1 MGAVQIS
8 LLEDPYIDFSISL
21 FGSLDLMLLPGLK
34 DAVNLV
40 AKKVRAGAAC
50 KRVACY
56 HLTEACRHTVA
67 ASAVK
72 KCSLLSLLP
81 EISGRNKCNDL
92 SP

>member
-40 AKKVRAGAAC
+40 AKKVRAGAAFE
-50 KRVACY
+50 RFACY
-56 HLTEACRHTVA
+56 HLME
-67 ASAVK
+67 
-72 KCSLLSLLP
+72 
-81 EISGRNKCNDL
+81 SGRHIVVA
-92 SP
+92 

>member
-8 LLEDPYIDFSISL
+8 LLEEPYIDFSISL

-50 KRVACY
+50 KHVACY
-56 HLTEACRHTVA
+56 HLTERLAGTQ
-67 ASAVK
+67 
-72 KCSLLSLLP
+72 
-81 EISGRNKCNDL
+81 
-92 SP
+92 